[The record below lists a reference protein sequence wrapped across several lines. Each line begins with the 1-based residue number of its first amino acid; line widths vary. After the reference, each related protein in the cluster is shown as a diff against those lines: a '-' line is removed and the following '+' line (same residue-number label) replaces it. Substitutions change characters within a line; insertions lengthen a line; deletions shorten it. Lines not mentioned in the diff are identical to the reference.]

1 MRGVSVRCVM
11 SVRAVSV
18 RCQCD
23 EGERCEVTEETAENG
38 GGEGEKRRDRKAP
51 YRDAGGR
58 GETTP

>member
-1 MRGVSVRCVM
+1 M

-38 GGEGEKRRDRKAP
+38 GGEGEKRRDRKAL